1 MSKSVKYKKNIN
13 EGLPPKME
21 EAPGLYKTVKK
32 SPVIVDFTFKKFS
45 KIAATMPFTQK
56 EWATMLHL
64 SERTLQRYAKDNK
77 SFEGIYVD
85 KILHIGQLINA
96 GLETFTSPETFYE
109 WLKRDK
115 QVMGHL
121 LNFESLSSTR
131 GIQDTIDQIG
141 RIQHAVYT

>member
-1 MSKSVKYKKNIN
+1 
-13 EGLPPKME
+13 
-21 EAPGLYKTVKK
+21 
-32 SPVIVDFTFKKFS
+32 
-45 KIAATMPFTQK
+45 
-56 EWATMLHL
+56 MLHL